1 MFLNSKS
8 KVDCIK
14 VQEFLEANNYN
25 ELPEKSSAELISKY
39 IHKHSNR
46 FLFTAKMLPPLKA
59 GAKILEIGGRPYC
72 FSTLVMEHASCEVT
86 TIDLPVK
93 QFLGEPFNIHKRDV
107 VIPNSRTGK
116 KYRIASWACNA
127 EKDTYPFENETFDV
141 VVCTE
146 VLEHL
151 LIAPSHVFKES
162 WRVLKN
168 GGSML
173 VSTVNSLHYKR
184 MAYLILNKNIDDGY
198 SAQGPYGRHN
208 KNFTREEL
216 VHLAKSNN
224 FRVNYVT
231 TATLRGPRN
240 DGNCACDGK
249 MSAIQTRNKFV
260 EKIGKLSR
268 KAFLN
273 LVKFFV
279 YLPLPGMSAK
289 RHTNIYLLLQK

>member
-1 MFLNSKS
+1 
-8 KVDCIK
+8 
-14 VQEFLEANNYN
+14 
-25 ELPEKSSAELISKY
+25 
-39 IHKHSNR
+39 
-46 FLFTAKMLPPLKA
+46 
-59 GAKILEIGGRPYC
+59 
-72 FSTLVMEHASCEVT
+72 
-86 TIDLPVK
+86 
-93 QFLGEPFNIHKRDV
+93 
-107 VIPNSRTGK
+107 
-116 KYRIASWACNA
+116 
-127 EKDTYPFENETFDV
+127 
-141 VVCTE
+141 
-146 VLEHL
+146 
-151 LIAPSHVFKES
+151 
-162 WRVLKN
+162 
-168 GGSML
+168 
-173 VSTVNSLHYKR
+173 

-231 TATLRGPRN
+231 AATLRGPRN